1 MANKRDLKKQINAMI
16 VDVIDECI
24 YIQEIKE
31 KKSDAAEALI
41 EEVIAVY
48 NDLLERINRAK
59 NKGDFKSIIQDFE
72 EKSDT
77 FLDKLNSLNQ

>member
-24 YIQEIKE
+24 YIQETKE

>member
-24 YIQEIKE
+24 YIQETKE

-77 FLDKLNSLNQ
+77 LLDKLNSLNQ